1 MTRSVLLAAMLAL
14 ALSACGQNQ
23 EEVPAEAPAV
33 EAPAAPAEAPVVEE
47 PAAEAPAAD
56 AEAAPVEAPADAPAE
71 AQ

>member
-33 EAPAAPAEAPVVEE
+33 EAPAA
-47 PAAEAPAAD
+47 D